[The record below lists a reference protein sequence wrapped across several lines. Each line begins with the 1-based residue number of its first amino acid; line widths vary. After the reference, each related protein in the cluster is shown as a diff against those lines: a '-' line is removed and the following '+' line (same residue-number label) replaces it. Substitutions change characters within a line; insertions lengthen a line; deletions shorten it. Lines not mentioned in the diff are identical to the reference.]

1 MRGDGLPDPRATPP
15 GRDVVALCGPL
26 TADLAIAGY
35 RRGLFAMELAAGV
48 NAWFSPDPRGVLPL
62 PGLRVSRSLRRSL
75 GRFAVTT
82 DTAFEAVLEACADP
96 GRPGA
101 WINDEYRRVYRVLH
115 ARGAAHSVEVWRGDL
130 LAGGLIGVE
139 QGGLFCGETMFHR
152 HTDASKVALVALVGR
167 LAASPGPGRLLDVQ
181 WWTPHLGSLG
191 VVEMS
196 RDDYLD
202 RLPQALRLPPAW
214 RP

>member
-1 MRGDGLPDPRATPP
+1 MRGDGLPDPRAAPS

-26 TADLAIAGY
+26 TPDLALAGY

-48 NAWFSPDPRGVLPL
+48 NAWFSPDPRGVIPL
-62 PGLRVSRSLRRSL
+62 SGLRVSRSLRRSL
-75 GRFAVTT
+75 TTFAVTT
-82 DTAFEAVLEACADP
+82 DTAFDAVLDACADP
-96 GRPGA
+96 ARPGA
-101 WINDEYRRVYRVLH
+101 WINVEYRRVYRSLH
-115 ARGAAHSVEVWRGDL
+115 SRGAAHSVEVWRDGQ

-152 HTDASKVALVALVGR
+152 QTDASKVALVALVQR
-167 LAASPGPGRLLDVQ
+167 LASAPGAGRLLDVQ

-191 VVEMS
+191 AVAVP

-202 RLPQALRLPPAW
+202 LLPQALRLPPVREW
-214 RP
+214 